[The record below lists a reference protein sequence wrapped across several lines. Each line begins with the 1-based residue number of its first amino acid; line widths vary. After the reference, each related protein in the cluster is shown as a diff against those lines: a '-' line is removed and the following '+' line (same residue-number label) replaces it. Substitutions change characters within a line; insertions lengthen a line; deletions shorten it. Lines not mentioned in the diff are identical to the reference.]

1 MEGIGKAIECLLWIA
16 GLAVAF
22 VIGLFMSLGIYIWLN
37 HEPVVRSTHPIQ
49 PSIELEINNNQV
61 DTIYIYREQE

>member
-1 MEGIGKAIECLLWIA
+1 MGNAIGEAIGCLLWIA

-22 VIGLFMSLGIYIWLN
+22 VIGLSIYIWFTR
-37 HEPVVRSTHPIQ
+37 EPVVRSKHPIQ

-61 DTIYIYREQE
+61 DTIYVYREQE